1 MRPTLQLRQAAL
13 RVLGSLQ
20 PSRPAAEIRR
30 LGIPE
35 SLVVRRRQGGQAQAF
50 IRSKDSRM
58 ALFSRRHALG
68 LGIGA
73 LSAAGLRVAPAA
85 ADNGPEMHGM
95 SVFGDL
101 KYPADFQQF
110 DYVNVKAP
118 KGGAFSFIPSVRG
131 NNQSY
136 YTFNSL
142 NAYILKGEGA
152 QGMDMTFATLMS
164 RANDEPDA
172 MYGLAAKSVQ
182 ISPDKLTYRFTM
194 RPEARFHD
202 GSKLTAHDVVFSLAT
217 LKEKGHPLIQV
228 QLRDFVKAEA
238 PDDATVVVTF
248 APDRARD
255 VPLFVAS
262 LPIFSKAY
270 YATRAFDEST
280 LDTPLGSGPY
290 KVGRFEVNRYVE
302 FDRVKDW
309 WGADLPVSRGSYN
322 FDTVRYE
329 FYRDRD
335 VAFEGFTSKSYLFRE
350 EFTARVWATRYD
362 FPAVKDGRVKRETL
376 PDDTPSGAQGWFIN
390 MRRDKFKE
398 PRVREALIN
407 AFDFEWTNKTI
418 MYDAYART
426 VSPFQNS
433 DMVAEGPPSREE
445 LVLLEPFRGQVPDEV
460 FGLPF
465 VPPMSDG
472 SGQDRA
478 LLRKAV
484 QLLSEAGYPIKD
496 GKRELPN
503 GEPFTIEFLVD
514 EPSLQPHH
522 GPYIKNL
529 GTLGIDATFRLVDA
543 VQYRAR
549 VEDFDFDMTMQR
561 FSFSA
566 TPGDSMR
573 PFFSSQAAKTK
584 GSYNLAGIANPAIDA
599 LIEKIIGANSR
610 QELTIACRAFDRV
623 FRAGRYWVP
632 QWYRNTHPIAY
643 WDQFGHTEKLAK
655 YTQGVGAPDN
665 WWYDAAKAAKLEQA
679 K

>member
-1 MRPTLQLRQAAL
+1 
-13 RVLGSLQ
+13 
-20 PSRPAAEIRR
+20 
-30 LGIPE
+30 
-35 SLVVRRRQGGQAQAF
+35 
-50 IRSKDSRM
+50 M

-73 LSAAGLRVAPAA
+73 LSAAGFRAAPTA
-85 ADNGPEMHGM
+85 ADNGTEMHGM

-110 DYVNVKAP
+110 DYINVKAP
-118 KGGAFSFIPSVRG
+118 KGGAFSVIPWVRG
-131 NNQSY
+131 YNQSY

-142 NAYILKGEGA
+142 NAYVLKGEGA

-172 MYGLAAKSVQ
+172 MYGYAAKSVQ

-202 GSKLTAHDVVFSLAT
+202 GTKLTAQDAAFSLNT

-248 APDRARD
+248 AAGRARD
-255 VPLFVAS
+255 VPLYVAG

-270 YATRAFDEST
+270 YAARSFEEST

-302 FDRVKDW
+302 FDRLKDW
-309 WGADLPVSRGSYN
+309 WGADLPVNRGSYN

-390 MRRDKFKE
+390 TRRDKFKD
-398 PRVREALIN
+398 PRVREALIY

-433 DMVAEGPPSREE
+433 DMVAEGPPPPEE
-445 LVLLEPFRGQVPDEV
+445 LALLEPFRGQVPDEV

-484 QLLSEAGYPIKD
+484 QLLNEAGCVIKD
-496 GKRELPN
+496 GKRVLPN
-503 GEPFTIEFLVD
+503 GEPLTIEFLND

-529 GTLGIDATFRLVDA
+529 GTLGIEATFRLVDA
-543 VQYRAR
+543 VQRRAR
-549 VEDFDFDMTMQR
+549 VEDFDFDMTMER
-561 FSFSA
+561 FNFSA

-599 LIEKIIGANSR
+599 LIEKIIGANNR

-632 QWYRNTHPIAY
+632 QWYRNTHPVAY

-655 YTQGVGAPDN
+655 YTQGVGAPEN

-679 K
+679 KK